1 MGGALGRASPL
12 SWRVYAAIALPLA
25 ALRVLLGGFF
35 ALTRGG
41 QALRAD
47 RGTCVPADGER
58 RGVDGGRMGPSSYPS
73 RYSGAP
79 LPRLPAPIPADAPA
93 LGKVALGLGT
103 EHLDL
108 DFDVGACLGS
118 SSEFSGY
125 SIDGSGQACPLP
137 ADHWSPRHI

>member
-1 MGGALGRASPL
+1 MGAALGRASPP
-12 SWRVYAAIALPLA
+12 SWRAYVSMALPLA

-35 ALTRGG
+35 AFTRGG

-47 RGTCVPADGER
+47 PGTCVPADGEL
-58 RGVDGGRMGPSSYPS
+58 RGVAWAAGGWAPAVTPS
-73 RYSGAP
+73 RTRRTH
-79 LPRLPAPIPADAPA
+79 LP
-93 LGKVALGLGT
+93 LGKVALGLGA

-125 SIDGSGQACPLP
+125 SIDGSGRACPLP
-137 ADHWSPRHI
+137 AGHWSPRHI